1 MLRLQEPTRM
11 TTSLPP
17 WFCLVVLSVNTATVY
32 NIMLPETRK
41 IFPFTY
47 LPFLPSSAQNQ
58 RDIDNQ
64 DY

>member
-1 MLRLQEPTRM
+1 MQEE
-11 TTSLPP
+11 TT
-17 WFCLVVLSVNTATVY
+17 NATTART
-32 NIMLPETRK
+32 NKDDDIMLPETSK